1 MPYSS
6 SNSQCQ
12 IVIIRQIIPGIYCKK
27 KYLFTQS
34 LHLSPLCPRL
44 LPDVTPP
51 LSAGTTDLLSGDFEP
66 DDTDTDD
73 LALLNEILNAPSAG
87 GEDEF
92 SQEWQAVFGSTL
104 TPQTTGAGAGGD
116 QSGIAE
122 FLPSNLLDN
131 TLRQRM
137 AAGQG
142 NTAVCLLFVFT
153 TLG

>member
-1 MPYSS
+1 M
-6 SNSQCQ
+6 
-12 IVIIRQIIPGIYCKK
+12 
-27 KYLFTQS
+27 
-34 LHLSPLCPRL
+34 SP
-44 LPDVTPP
+44 
-51 LSAGTTDLLSGDFEP
+51 GTTDLLSGDFEP
-66 DDTDTDD
+66 DDSETDD

-104 TPQTTGAGAGGD
+104 TPQTTGVSAGGD

-137 AAGQG
+137 AGGQG
-142 NTAVCLLFVFT
+142 NIAV
-153 TLG
+153 